1 MRRALRFAVL
11 SLLLLSM
18 QWQGH
23 VHPIEHFARVAQ
35 HAQETALSATQASV
49 GCVECALLAGG
60 FNAVPAQV
68 ASIPPAQAVAGAVP
82 GHVQFR
88 AAALPAWYRSRAPP
102 VLV

>member
-1 MRRALRFAVL
+1 MHRALRFVAL

-35 HAQETALSATQASV
+35 HAQDTVLSTAQANV
-49 GCVECALLAGG
+49 DCVECALLAGG
-60 FNAVPAQV
+60 FNAVHAPIVSIAQSQV
-68 ASIPPAQAVAGAVP
+68 VAQAVSRPSAFRGAD
-82 GHVQFR
+82 F
-88 AAALPAWYRSRAPP
+88 PAWFRSRAPP

>member
-1 MRRALRFAVL
+1 MRRALRFVAL

-35 HAQETALSATQASV
+35 HAQDTTLSTVQV
-49 GCVECALLAGG
+49 NVHCVECALLAGG
-60 FNAVPAQV
+60 FNAVHAH
-68 ASIPPAQAVAGAVP
+68 ALSIPPADAVAEGISRPPA
-82 GHVQFR
+82 FR
-88 AAALPAWYRSRAPP
+88 AADVSAWFRSRAPP

>member
-35 HAQETALSATQASV
+35 HAQETALTTAQANV
-49 GCVECALLAGG
+49 DCVECALLAGG
-60 FNAVPAQV
+60 FTATHSHAV
-68 ASIPPAQAVAGAVP
+68 SILP
-82 GHVQFR
+82 
-88 AAALPAWYRSRAPP
+88 AAAIPQAASRPSAFRTVDFPAWFRSRAPP

>member
-35 HAQETALSATQASV
+35 HAQETAFSTAQV
-49 GCVECALLAGG
+49 NVDCVECALLAGG
-60 FNAVPAQV
+60 FNAVHAQGV
-68 ASIPPAQAVAGAVP
+68 ALTAAPPV
-82 GHVQFR
+82 
-88 AAALPAWYRSRAPP
+88 AAARSRPSAFRVVDFPAWFKSRAPP

>member
-35 HAQETALSATQASV
+35 HAQETALTTSQAV
-49 GCVECALLAGG
+49 VDCVECALLAGG
-60 FNAVPAQV
+60 FNAVHAQFALIPPTAAVAQV
-68 ASIPPAQAVAGAVP
+68 ASRPSA
-82 GHVQFR
+82 FR
-88 AAALPAWYRSRAPP
+88 VVDFPAWFRSRAPP
-102 VLV
+102 ILV